1 MKSSKM
7 FKSMAAVTL
16 SMAMVVPMLAYAPS
30 ATQAAK
36 KMSLSAKSALLVTGS
51 TKSVKVKSFT
61 KGAKATWKSSN
72 KKVATVKGKKA
83 KATVKAVSAGT
94 AKISCVV
101 KKGKKKTTVSGLTVK
116 VRQKIN
122 SLAMQN
128 TASKATTSTTI
139 KAGEKMVLKAS
150 INNSASGSTVNQ
162 TVKWSSSNSK
172 VVKVAKKNV
181 NQATITGISEG
192 TATITAIAAPN
203 SKTDK
208 KSVTC
213 TVTVKGETK
222 KDDGKN
228 PGKATATPK
237 PTYPP
242 GVVYQQTKYTV
253 DRPYNNATKN
263 GHAQP
268 GYKLN
273 NFAIW
278 MIGFYDNEFSTS
290 DDDYM
295 AYGPDLTE
303 YKGGPALNVS
313 GQFMYDGADQ
323 KTVLLQLNCTQPLDY
338 PMLWMWQDGASK
350 NPPQKV
356 KDAADKFKISG
367 NNGSESVPHGKWTD
381 VNVTFTI
388 PSNAV
393 NGDKDDATGKNF
405 GLYLYFPNKPGGS
418 LLYVS
423 SNTFHFKNFKITEK
437 K

>member
-83 KATVKAVSAGT
+83 KGTVKAVGAGT

-128 TASKATTSTTI
+128 TSSKATTSTTI
-139 KAGEKMVLKAS
+139 RAGEKMVLKAS

-213 TVTVKGETK
+213 TVTVKGEVKNNDPK
-222 KDDGKN
+222 KDT
-228 PGKATATPK
+228 KATATPK

-242 GVVYQQTKYTV
+242 GVVYQQANPV
-253 DRPYNNATKN
+253 ERPYNNATKS

-313 GQFMYDGADQ
+313 GQFMYEGTDQ

-356 KDAADKFKISG
+356 KDAAEKFKISG
-367 NNGSESVPHGKWTD
+367 TNGSESVPHEKWTN

-388 PSNAV
+388 PSNTV
-393 NGDKDDATGKNF
+393 NGDKDEATGKNF

>member
-7 FKSMAAVTL
+7 FKSMAAIAL

-72 KKVATVKGKKA
+72 KKVATVTGKKA
-83 KATVKAVSAGT
+83 KATVKAVGAGT

-116 VRQKIN
+116 VRQKVS

-139 KAGEKMVLKAS
+139 KIGEKMVLKAS

-181 NQATITGISEG
+181 NQATITGISNG

-213 TVTVKGETK
+213 TVTVKGEVK
-222 KDDGKN
+222 NDDSGKT
-228 PGKATATPK
+228 KATATPK

-242 GVVYQQTKYTV
+242 GVVYQQAYTV
-253 DRPYNNATKN
+253 ERPYNNATKS

-313 GQFMYDGADQ
+313 GQFMYDGTDQ
-323 KTVLLQLNCTQPLDY
+323 KTVLLQLNYTQPSQY
-338 PMLWMWQDGASK
+338 PILWKWEKGASK
-350 NPPQKV
+350 
-356 KDAADKFKISG
+356 AANEYAKELKISG
-367 NNGSESVPHGKWTD
+367 VNGSENVEHGKWAN

-393 NGDKDDATGKNF
+393 NGDKDEATGKNF

-423 SNTFHFKNFKITEK
+423 SNTFHFRNFKITEK

>member
-7 FKSMAAVTL
+7 FKSMAAVAL

-36 KMSLSAKSALLVTGS
+36 KMSLSAKSALLVVGS

-83 KATVKAVSAGT
+83 KATVKAVGAGT

-128 TASKATTSTTI
+128 TSSKATTSTTI
-139 KAGEKMVLKAS
+139 KIGEKMVLKAS

-208 KSVTC
+208 KSATC
-213 TVTVKGETK
+213 TVTVKGEV
-222 KDDGKN
+222 KN
-228 PGKATATPK
+228 NNSDKNTKATATPK

-242 GVVYQQTKYTV
+242 GVVYQQTYTV
-253 DRPYNNATKN
+253 DRPYSNATKN

-290 DDDYM
+290 DDAYM
-295 AYGPDLTE
+295 AYGPDLTK
-303 YKGGPALNVS
+303 YKGGPALNVT
-313 GQFMYDGADQ
+313 GQFMYDGTDQ
-323 KTVLLQLNCTQPLDY
+323 KTVLLQLNYTQPSDY
-338 PMLWMWQDGASK
+338 PILWKWEKGASK
-350 NPPQKV
+350 
-356 KDAADKFKISG
+356 AANEYAKELKISG
-367 NNGSESVPHGKWTD
+367 VNGSENVAHGTWTN

-393 NGDKDDATGKNF
+393 NGDKDDSGKNY

-423 SNTFHFKNFKITEK
+423 SNTFHFRNFKITEK

>member
-51 TKSVKVKSFT
+51 TKSVKVKSFS

-83 KATVKAVSAGT
+83 KATVKAVGAGT

-128 TASKATTSTTI
+128 DASKATTSTTI

-181 NQATITGISEG
+181 NQATITGISNG
-192 TATITAIAAPN
+192 TATITAVAAPN

-213 TVTVKGETK
+213 TVTVKGEASSNDNK
-222 KDDGKN
+222 GSS
-228 PGKATATPK
+228 KATATPK

-290 DDDYM
+290 DDEYM

-313 GQFMYDGADQ
+313 GEFMYDGTDQ
-323 KTVLLQLNCTQPLDY
+323 KTVLLQLNYTQPSDY
-338 PMLWMWQDGASK
+338 PILWKWEKGASK
-350 NPPQKV
+350 
-356 KDAADKFKISG
+356 AANEYAKELKISG
-367 NNGSESVPHGKWTD
+367 VNGSENVNHGKWTD

-423 SNTFHFKNFKITEK
+423 SNTFHFRNFKITEK

>member
-181 NQATITGISEG
+181 NQATITGI
-192 TATITAIAAPN
+192 
-203 SKTDK
+203 
-208 KSVTC
+208 
-213 TVTVKGETK
+213 
-222 KDDGKN
+222 
-228 PGKATATPK
+228 
-237 PTYPP
+237 
-242 GVVYQQTKYTV
+242 
-253 DRPYNNATKN
+253 
-263 GHAQP
+263 
-268 GYKLN
+268 
-273 NFAIW
+273 
-278 MIGFYDNEFSTS
+278 
-290 DDDYM
+290 
-295 AYGPDLTE
+295 
-303 YKGGPALNVS
+303 
-313 GQFMYDGADQ
+313 
-323 KTVLLQLNCTQPLDY
+323 
-338 PMLWMWQDGASK
+338 
-350 NPPQKV
+350 
-356 KDAADKFKISG
+356 
-367 NNGSESVPHGKWTD
+367 
-381 VNVTFTI
+381 
-388 PSNAV
+388 
-393 NGDKDDATGKNF
+393 
-405 GLYLYFPNKPGGS
+405 
-418 LLYVS
+418 
-423 SNTFHFKNFKITEK
+423 
-437 K
+437 

>member
-213 TVTVKGETK
+213 TVTVKGEK
-222 KDDGKN
+222 KDEDRKDT
-228 PGKATATPK
+228 KATATPK

-242 GVVYQQTKYTV
+242 GVVYQQANPV
-253 DRPYNNATKN
+253 ERPYNNATKD

-278 MIGFYDNEFSTS
+278 MIGFYDNKYSTS

-313 GQFMYDGADQ
+313 GQFMYEGVDQ
-323 KTVLLQLNCTQPLDY
+323 KTVLLQLNYTQPSQY
-338 PMLWMWQDGASK
+338 PILWKWEKGASK
-350 NPPQKV
+350 ATNEYAKEL
-356 KDAADKFKISG
+356 KISG
-367 NNGSESVPHGKWTD
+367 INGSENVEHGKWAN

-393 NGDKDDATGKNF
+393 NGDKDESTGRNF

>member
-7 FKSMAAVTL
+7 FKSMAVFTL

-36 KMSLSAKSALLVTGS
+36 KMSLNAKSALLVTGS
-51 TKSVKVKSFT
+51 TKKVKVKSFT

-116 VRQKIN
+116 VRQKVN

-128 TASKATTSTTI
+128 AASKATTSTTI

-213 TVTVKGETK
+213 TVTVKGEAKDKGDK
-222 KDDGKN
+222 KDT
-228 PGKATATPK
+228 KATATPK

-242 GVVYQQTKYTV
+242 GVVYQQTKNVV

-290 DDDYM
+290 DEDYM

-313 GQFMYDGADQ
+313 GQFMYEGTDQ

-356 KDAADKFKISG
+356 KEAAEKFKISG
-367 NNGSESVPHGKWTD
+367 VNGSESVPHEKWTD

-388 PSNAV
+388 PSNTV
-393 NGDKDDATGKNF
+393 NGDKDEATGKNF

-423 SNTFHFKNFKITEK
+423 SNTFHFRNFKIIEK